1 MYPEGIFF
9 QLGILTVAAAA
20 LGIVARVLKQ
30 PIIAAY
36 ILTGVLLGVGGTNLI
51 PSSADTQDIAKVG
64 IVFLL
69 FLVGL
74 ELNVSQIKR
83 LKTVVLVTG
92 LVQLAVVFGLTYAA
106 TVALGYPPL
115 TAGYLGV
122 ATSFSSTAVILKWLT
137 DRHELTALHG
147 RIAVGI
153 LLLQDI
159 VAILLLMVI
168 AASSREALTVLLG
181 VTFLLKGAA
190 FFAGVWLL
198 TKYVLP
204 RLFFYIARST
214 ELLFL
219 ASIAWAFLFAMIA
232 EALGFSKEIGAFTAG
247 LSLATLPYSL
257 EIISRIKPLKDFFL
271 MVFFV
276 VLGLEVAPTVVH
288 GNLAVIA
295 VLTAIVLFAKSL
307 VISVT
312 MARLGYPKRPAYLTG
327 AVLGQ
332 MSEFSLLVVLIGA
345 SVGHIPPEIVA
356 VTSAVVV
363 STVILN
369 TYWNEL
375 NRFLYPVL
383 VKPLKFIGGQVR
395 AKELRYRPGR
405 KQGHILMFGA
415 NRTGYNILKTF
426 EKYNEEVVVIDHN
439 PEVIKRLLH
448 RGIPSVY
455 GDIDDYELLQEVGLS
470 EARMV
475 VSTVPSTPANLYLI
489 RHTRTRNA
497 DALIILT
504 AEQVK
509 DALVLYEAGADYVII
524 PHILGGEQAAQML
537 EGIEAHLTDPRTIR
551 KRRKRHVE
559 ALKRRHHELVG

>member
-9 QLGILTVAAAA
+9 QLGILTVCAAG
-20 LGIVARVLKQ
+20 LGIVARLLKQ

-36 ILTGVLLGVGGTNLI
+36 LLTGVLLGVGGTNII
-51 PSSADTQDIAKVG
+51 PDSANTQDIAKVG

-74 ELNVSQIKR
+74 ELNISQIRR
-83 LKTVVLVTG
+83 LKKVVLVTG
-92 LVQLAVVFGLTYAA
+92 LVQLGVVFAATYGA
-106 TVALGYPPL
+106 TVALGYAPL
-115 TAGYLGV
+115 TAAYLGI
-122 ATSFSSTAVILKWLT
+122 AASFSSTAVVLKWLT
-137 DRHELTALHG
+137 DRHELAALHG

-153 LLLQDI
+153 LLLQDV
-159 VAILLLMVI
+159 VAMLLLMVI
-168 AASSREALTVLLG
+168 AGSSREALSILSGTAW
-181 VTFLLKGAA
+181 LLKGAT
-190 FFAGVWLL
+190 FFVGVWLL

-204 RLFFYIARST
+204 RLFFYIAKST

-219 ASIAWAFLFAMIA
+219 ASIAWAFLFAMVA
-232 EALGFSKEIGAFTAG
+232 DALGFSKEIGAFTAG

-257 EIISRIKPLKDFFL
+257 EIISRIRPLKDFFL
-271 MVFFV
+271 TVFFV
-276 VLGLEVAPTVVH
+276 VLGLEVAPAVVH
-288 GNLAVIA
+288 GNLEIIV
-295 VLTAIVLFAKSL
+295 VLTLIVLFLKSA

-345 SVGHIPPEIVA
+345 SVGQIPDEIVA

-363 STVILN
+363 LTVILN
-369 TYWNEL
+369 TYWNAL
-375 NRFLYPVL
+375 NRFVYPFL

-405 KQGHILMFGA
+405 KEGHVLMFGA
-415 NRTGYNILKTF
+415 NRTGYHILKTF
-426 EKYNEEVVVIDHN
+426 EKYKEEVVVIDHN
-439 PEVIKRLLH
+439 PEVIRRLLH

-455 GDIDDYELLQEVGLS
+455 GDIDDYELLQEVGLPD
-470 EARMV
+470 ARTI

-489 RHTRTRNA
+489 RHVRAHNPN
-497 DALIILT
+497 ALIILT

-509 DALVLYEAGADYVII
+509 DALTLYEAGADYVII
-524 PHILGGEQAAQML
+524 PHMLGGEQAAQML
-537 EGIEAHLTDPRTIR
+537 EGVEAHLTDPAAFR
-551 KRRKRHVE
+551 KRRKAHVE
-559 ALKRRHHELVG
+559 DLKRRHRELVG

>member
-1 MYPEGIFF
+1 MHPEGIFF
-9 QLGILTVAAAA
+9 QLGILTICAAG
-20 LGIVARVLKQ
+20 LGILARLLKQ

-36 ILTGVLLGVGGTNLI
+36 LLTGVLLGVGGANLI
-51 PSSADTQDIAKVG
+51 PNSGDTQDIAKVG

-74 ELNVSQIKR
+74 ELNVGQIKR

-92 LVQLAVVFGLTYAA
+92 LVQLGVVFAVTYAA
-106 TVALGYPPL
+106 ATLLGYSHL
-115 TAGYLGV
+115 TSAYFGI
-122 ATSFSSTAVILKWLT
+122 ATSFSSTAVVLKWLT
-137 DRHELTALHG
+137 DRHELAALHG
-147 RIAVGI
+147 RVAVGI

-159 VAILLLMVI
+159 VAMALLMII
-168 AASSREALTVLLG
+168 AASDRESLTVLG
-181 VTFLLKGAA
+181 GGAFLLKGAA
-190 FFAGVWLL
+190 FFMGVWLL

-204 RLFFYIARST
+204 RLFFYIGKST

-219 ASIAWAFLFAMIA
+219 ASIAWAFLFAMVA
-232 EALGFSKEIGAFTAG
+232 EAMGFSKEIGAFTAG

-257 EIISRIKPLKDFFL
+257 EIISRIRPLKDFFL
-271 MVFFV
+271 TVFFV
-276 VLGLEVAPTVVH
+276 VLGLAVAPTVIH
-288 GNLAVIA
+288 GNLVIIL
-295 VLTAIVLFAKSL
+295 VLTGIVLFVKSF
-307 VISVT
+307 VISAT

-345 SVGHIPPEIVA
+345 SAGQIPQEIVA

-363 STVILN
+363 LTVILN
-369 TYWNEL
+369 TYWNDL
-375 NRFLYPVL
+375 NRFIYPLL

-405 KQGHILMFGA
+405 KGNHVLMFGA
-415 NRTGYNILKTF
+415 NRTGYHILKTF
-426 EKYNEEVVVIDHN
+426 EKYKDDVVVVDHN
-439 PEVIKRLLH
+439 PEVIRRLLH

-455 GDIDDYELLQEVGLS
+455 GDIDDYELLQEVGLP

-475 VSTVPSTPANLYLI
+475 VSTVPNVSANLYLI
-489 RHTRTRNA
+489 RHTRAHNPQ
-497 DALIILT
+497 ALIILT

-509 DALVLYEAGADYVII
+509 DALALYSAGADYVIV

-537 EGIEAHLTDPRTIR
+537 EGIEAHLTDPKSLR
-551 KRRKRHVE
+551 KRREAHVE
-559 ALKRRHHELVG
+559 TLKKHRHEIVT